1 MNRRQPK
8 LFLTQYESKTNQ
20 TSPPKQYESM
30 VAIDWAQPGFLSPLI
45 KCILG

>member
-8 LFLTQYESKTNQ
+8 LFLTQYESKDKPNF
-20 TSPPKQYESM
+20 PPKQYESM